1 MAVRE
6 NNTLLY
12 ERGRRENSSNRDTNQ
27 VVSDYAKEKGYLDY
41 KTLAHMLE
49 DLILNNTIR
58 EATLGEWE
66 IVAGNFDKMVM
77 QDFIISRYGYE
88 ILKDYTNELVFYN
101 DNLGIYIWAVCHWGT
116 SWDYELTRTKLE
128 VM

>member
-1 MAVRE
+1 MEKSIRMYDGKVFGHE
-6 NNTLLY
+6 
-12 ERGRRENSSNRDTNQ
+12 
-27 VVSDYAKEKGYLDY
+27 VSDYAKEKGYLDY

-77 QDFIISRYGYE
+77 RS
-88 ILKDYTNELVFYN
+88 
-101 DNLGIYIWAVCHWGT
+101 
-116 SWDYELTRTKLE
+116 
-128 VM
+128 